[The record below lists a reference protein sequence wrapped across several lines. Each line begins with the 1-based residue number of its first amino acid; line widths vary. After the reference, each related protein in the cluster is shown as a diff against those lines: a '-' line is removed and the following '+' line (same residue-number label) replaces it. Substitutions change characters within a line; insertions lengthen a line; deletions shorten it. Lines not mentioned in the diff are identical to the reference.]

1 MNIGPWSDHISKQLQ
16 RTTPLQ
22 SLQEKKKKQEDE
34 LQQKRLRESF
44 GCSVPPS
51 VMKKQKN
58 QLAKEE
64 SDLLAKLADIQKKKE
79 EIYLKSQ

>member
-16 RTTPLQ
+16 D
-22 SLQEKKKKQEDE
+22 K
-34 LQQKRLRESF
+34 LQQKRLREYF

-64 SDLLAKLADIQKKKE
+64 SGLLAKLADIQKKKE